1 MAPQSDSI
9 HGRGAQN
16 QPHNPHLPLR
26 VEPWEEDL
34 TGDPEDDPLGR
45 RVRTEY
51 FDDLSQTIVTQNDS
65 PDIPFRFSINP
76 YRGCSH
82 GCSYCYARP
91 THEYLG
97 LSAGLD
103 FESKIF
109 VKREA
114 AGLFKK
120 WLSRPGYRP
129 EEIAISGVTD
139 CYQPAE
145 RRFQITRQLLEVAA
159 EWGQPIGI
167 VTKNA
172 LVCRDTDL
180 LQKLAAHGA
189 AGVALSITT
198 LDPKLARVM
207 EPQTSSPEAR
217 LRAIRELTAVG
228 VPTRVMVAPII
239 PGLNDHEV
247 PGILRAAAE
256 AGAQSAG
263 YVLLRLPTTVRQVFL
278 EWLRTFQPDRYDRV
292 VSFVQSTREGKLNS
306 SSFGERQR
314 GTGPYAEQIRQTFE
328 VFSKRHGL
336 TLGGARLN
344 SQGFRPPNLPGG
356 QRLLF

>member
-1 MAPQSDSI
+1 MDEPQAPLR
-9 HGRGAQN
+9 GRGAQS
-16 QPHNPHLPLR
+16 QPHNPHLPLK

-34 TGDPEDDPLGR
+34 YSDPEDGPPR
-45 RVRTEY
+45 PQVRTEY
-51 FDDLSQTIVTQNDS
+51 FDDLSHTIVTQNDS
-65 PDIPFRFSINP
+65 PDIPFRYSMNP

-109 VKREA
+109 VKRDA
-114 AGLFKK
+114 AALFEK
-120 WLSRPGYRP
+120 WLSRPSYRP

-159 EWGQPIGI
+159 AWGQPVGI

-172 LVCRDTDL
+172 LVCRDTDHL
-180 LQKLAAHGA
+180 RKLASYGA
-189 AGVALSITT
+189 ARVAVSITS
-198 LDPKLARVM
+198 LDAKLARVM
-207 EPQTSSPEAR
+207 EPQTSTPEAR
-217 LRAIRELTAVG
+217 LRAIRELSAAG
-228 VPTRVMVAPII
+228 VPTLVMVAPII

-247 PGILRAAAE
+247 PAILRAAAE
-256 AGAQSAG
+256 SGAQGAG
-263 YVLLRLPTTVRQVFL
+263 YVLLRLPTTVREVFL

-292 VSFVQSTREGKLNS
+292 VSFVRSARGGKMNS

-328 VFSKRHGL
+328 VFSQRYGL
-336 TLGGARLN
+336 TLRGARL
-344 SQGFRPPNLPGG
+344 STAAFRPPILPGG